1 MPGEQSEREETRP
14 AVPASVHG
22 PVTLDSAHTVSSPSL
37 QKEEE
42 QGAVPREEAILTA
55 AHAPDRD
62 PTSSQGI
69 GIMPTLIP
77 RRRRRPFFI
86 LSSVVIL
93 LLVLIFFITD
103 VGHIT
108 SAPATAHQ
116 KTPTATAVLTATPT
130 AIPTPT
136 TRSGFQNFID
146 TTDGFLVQYPVGW
159 THRLSNPGAEFTDDA
174 VNTTFEMQVLLPS
187 DSAAAGLSGNPNDP
201 TSWVNFAM
209 QSFATQYARD
219 FKQDAGPL
227 PAATFAG
234 ATWQTARGLISDQMS
249 QVSIQVQVYATIY
262 QGKPYIISLY
272 AAAGVFSLAD
282 KVYFQPMLQS
292 FEFLS
297 VAA

>member
-1 MPGEQSEREETRP
+1 
-14 AVPASVHG
+14 
-22 PVTLDSAHTVSSPSL
+22 
-37 QKEEE
+37 
-42 QGAVPREEAILTA
+42 
-55 AHAPDRD
+55 
-62 PTSSQGI
+62 
-69 GIMPTLIP
+69 
-77 RRRRRPFFI
+77 
-86 LSSVVIL
+86 
-93 LLVLIFFITD
+93 

-108 SAPATAHQ
+108 GASATTQRKIPTAT
-116 KTPTATAVLTATPT
+116 TVPTATAT

-136 TRSGFQNFID
+136 IRSGFQIFID
-146 TTDGFLVQYPVGW
+146 TSDGFLLQYPVGW

-209 QSFATQYARD
+209 QSFATQYASD
-219 FKQDAGPL
+219 FQQDAGPL

-282 KVYFQPMLQS
+282 RVYFQPMLQS
-292 FEFLS
+292 YVFLP

>member
-22 PVTLDSAHTVSSPSL
+22 PVTMDSAHTVSSPSL
-37 QKEEE
+37 EKEEE
-42 QGAVPREEAILTA
+42 QGAVPRDQATLTA
-55 AHAPDRD
+55 AHPPHRD
-62 PTSSQGI
+62 PIPSRGI
-69 GIMPTLIP
+69 ISALIP
-77 RRRRRPFFI
+77 RRRRRPVFI
-86 LSSVVIL
+86 FSSIVIL
-93 LLVLIFFITD
+93 VLVLVLFITD

-116 KTPTATAVLTATPT
+116 KIPTATTVPTATLT

-136 TRSGFQNFID
+136 IRSGFQIFID
-146 TTDGFLVQYPVGW
+146 TTDGFLLQYPVGW
-159 THRLSNPGAEFTDDA
+159 THRLSNPGAAFTDDA

-209 QSFATQYARD
+209 QSFATQYASD
-219 FKQDAGPL
+219 FQQDAGPL

-234 ATWQTARGLISDQMS
+234 VTWQTARGLISDHVS

-282 KVYFQPMLQS
+282 KIFFHPMRES
-292 FEFLS
+292 FEFLPV
-297 VAA
+297 VA